1 MERRLGGLPGG
12 SGRSGTSRS
21 RHRGGRGAANGGS
34 VEFPVK
40 TVVNGAD
47 GGHYRSRAEGL
58 VFREVAVVAKAAVEA

>member
-21 RHRGGRGAANGGS
+21 RHRGGGGAADGGS

-40 TVVNGAD
+40 RVVNGAD
-47 GGHYRSRAEGL
+47 RGHHRSGAEGL
-58 VFREVAVVAKAAVEA
+58 FVREVAAVARAAVEA